1 MISLVIP
8 YYHRLKRNVLLIPY
22 EPFLFS
28 DMHVA
33 DDTLVVS
40 QHVRSDSLDYFTE
53 HVKCRF
59 KCRTQNYKAS
69 VIFVALE
76 VSVLLTRSLTL
87 TAAAWNHEF
96 KKPTE

>member
-1 MISLVIP
+1 
-8 YYHRLKRNVLLIPY
+8 
-22 EPFLFS
+22 
-28 DMHVA
+28 MHVA

-53 HVKCRF
+53 RV

-69 VIFVALE
+69 VIYVALE

-96 KKPTE
+96 KAAFHPCVNVYIYKPINRSE